1 MEGVELCFPQL
12 NTSCRKPKPSHSDT
26 VLIYI
31 VLSSISL
38 LNVTLNL
45 LVIIS
50 ISHFKK
56 LHSPTN
62 ILLLS
67 LAVSD
72 FFVGLLMFF
81 QIMLIDGCW
90 FLGDLMCVL
99 YYVLDY
105 MITSASV
112 GTMIHSLAVVLIK
125 FFSNLLEIVT
135 DYVTCVSPGQL
146 HTPTNLLLLSLAVS
160 NLLMGLLLMP
170 VEIIYIESCWFL
182 GDILCTLYY
191 VVDYIITSVLVAN
204 MVLISADRYIA
215 ICDPLHYPT
224 RVTKRRA
231 QISLCMCWVCS
242 VFYRFLLLHD
252 HLKQP
257 GRSNSCSGEC
267 VVVVNHIAGVVDLI
281 CTFIIP
287 ITVIIL
293 LYLRVFVVAVSQAR
307 LMRSHVVAVMSQC
320 PGTATVKK
328 MEIKAA
334 RTLGIVVLVF
344 LFCFCPYYYPTLL
357 GKDTSVN
364 ASAADFAIW
373 LAHFN
378 SCLNPVIYAFFYP
391 WFRKSVKHILTLK
404 ILRPGSRD
412 TKCPPPGLGVAA
424 MTGTRDLAS
433 TVSNHRVNRGG
444 REHGPLPLKGVP
456 VPRALMDTLILEHGV
471 RYGQTHKQQQ
481 ETYPPTR
488 RRREAT
494 LLFTGVNSNTW
505 RLSWGAISKP
515 TPALPLTLGNSRV
528 VEGPVP
534 LKELCSRA
542 QAVHGGKPDC
552 L

>member
-1 MEGVELCFPQL
+1 MCWLTRSLKV
-12 NTSCRKPKPSHSDT
+12 RKK
-26 VLIYI
+26 
-31 VLSSISL
+31 
-38 LNVTLNL
+38 
-45 LVIIS
+45 
-50 ISHFKK
+50 
-56 LHSPTN
+56 
-62 ILLLS
+62 
-67 LAVSD
+67 
-72 FFVGLLMFF
+72 
-81 QIMLIDGCW
+81 
-90 FLGDLMCVL
+90 
-99 YYVLDY
+99 
-105 MITSASV
+105 
-112 GTMIHSLAVVLIK
+112 IHSLAVVLIK

-135 DYVTCVSPGQL
+135 DYVTCVSPGEGFISTSRILRLFRASIRATVQDETTKIQEYIRKL
-146 HTPTNLLLLSLAVS
+146 IPQNECLSEYLRQQKPNNAEEEDGPSWRDKSLHGSCHTPTNLLLLSLAVS

-412 TKCPPPGLGVAA
+412 TKFITIGESGSV
-424 MTGTRDLAS
+424 D
-433 TVSNHRVNRGG
+433 
-444 REHGPLPLKGVP
+444 
-456 VPRALMDTLILEHGV
+456 
-471 RYGQTHKQQQ
+471 Q
-481 ETYPPTR
+481 
-488 RRREAT
+488 
-494 LLFTGVNSNTW
+494 
-505 RLSWGAISKP
+505 
-515 TPALPLTLGNSRV
+515 
-528 VEGPVP
+528 
-534 LKELCSRA
+534 
-542 QAVHGGKPDC
+542 
-552 L
+552 